1 MPVPDLLEA
10 TRQVLENFMIDYSQ
24 EERKKY
30 ESAVQLLEKEA
41 QEKKR
46 IIEEGIQQM
55 QNLKE
60 KIQHQYDDYTKLAY
74 KLHAV
79 FIHQGQA
86 NYGHYWIYILD
97 HKEDQWWKYNDS
109 LVTKVHESEIYH
121 DTTGSTAN
129 PYFLVYVDASKI
141 DDCVE
146 TIVTRSRDSN
156 NGLAVTATDPA

>member
-1 MPVPDLLEA
+1 MV
-10 TRQVLENFMIDYSQ
+10 DYS
-24 EERKKY
+24 EEDRKKY
-30 ESAVQLLEKEA
+30 ESAIRLLENEA

-46 IIEEGIQQM
+46 VIEEGVKHM
-55 QNLKE
+55 QTLKA
-60 KIQHQYDDYTKLAY
+60 KIQNQYNDYTKLAY

-109 LVTKVHESEIYH
+109 LVTKAQESEIYH

-146 TIVTRSRDSN
+146 TIVTRPRNDSVVA
-156 NGLAVTATDPA
+156 AVPA